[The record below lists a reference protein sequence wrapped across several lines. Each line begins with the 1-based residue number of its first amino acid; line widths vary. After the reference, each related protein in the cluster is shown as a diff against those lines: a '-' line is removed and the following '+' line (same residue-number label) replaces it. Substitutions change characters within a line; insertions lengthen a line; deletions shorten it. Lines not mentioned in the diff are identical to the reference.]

1 MIIEKSQQI
10 IEEVGKAMVGKNEVV
25 EKVLMAIYAS
35 GHILLEDYPG
45 VGKTTL
51 ALAFSKAL
59 GLDYKRIQFT
69 SDTMPSDIT
78 GFSVYNKE
86 TGELD
91 YKPGAVNCQLFLGDE
106 INRTSPKTQAAL
118 LEVMEEGSV
127 TVDGITHPLPHP
139 FLCIATQNP
148 VGSAGTQPLPDSQ
161 LDRFMIR
168 LSIGYPSTEEQVS
181 IIEQRQHHNPLF
193 DISPVVMAEDIL
205 EVQKYLSTIRMTK
218 EILKYMTTLCEQ
230 TREGSMVELGV
241 SPRGVIALSQMAR
254 AHAILRERNYVIPE
268 DVQEVFVDVCAHRII
283 LKPQARIE
291 GITPISFL
299 NKILD
304 TTEPPKIGL

>member
-59 GLDYKRIQFT
+59 G
-69 SDTMPSDIT
+69 
-78 GFSVYNKE
+78 
-86 TGELD
+86 LD

-268 DVQEVFVDVCAHRII
+268 DVQEVFVDACAHRII

>member
-59 GLDYKRIQFT
+59 G
-69 SDTMPSDIT
+69 
-78 GFSVYNKE
+78 
-86 TGELD
+86 LD